1 MIPKMFNLTLAFIFL
16 LNTFAP
22 TFVQAAPSS
31 EELQA
36 NIEEKLESF
45 YSDDPDFYKFPSL
58 KLVLEA
64 EKDPAL
70 KAHIEKIY
78 PAAFS
83 HTHSFKKRNS
93 FTEEDLVSNLY
104 AKDKLSL
111 AWIRYFLNGISAY
124 NALKED
130 PSVLPYLFK
139 NLPSPSYLQYYVN
152 ILALNPSEKSEKLKV
167 MQTRELSNY
176 NAMIQLLKKSEL
188 KTKPSFKEAALVAA
202 YIPSMLPTDLLSGD
216 WGEDQEV

>member
-1 MIPKMFNLTLAFIFL
+1 MIHKMFNLTLAFVFL

-45 YSDDPDFYKFPSL
+45 YSDDPDFYTFPSL

-83 HTHSFKKRNS
+83 HTHSFKKKNS
-93 FTEEDLVSNLY
+93 FTEEDVISNLY

-111 AWIRYFLNGISAY
+111 AWIRYFLGGMNAY
-124 NALKED
+124 HALQAVGGLVITG
-130 PSVLPYLFK
+130 PTGT
-139 NLPSPSYLQYYVN
+139 NVN
-152 ILALNPSEKSEKLKV
+152 DVAV
-167 MQTRELSNY
+167 
-176 NAMIQLLKKSEL
+176 ALLKGS
-188 KTKPSFKEAALVAA
+188 
-202 YIPSMLPTDLLSGD
+202 
-216 WGEDQEV
+216 Q